1 MEGGGGPERKKARV
15 GDGEGAGGNAD
26 TPGARRCDDPDAP
39 VNLDTAPNAPV
50 LIPGGAM
57 GARNKLVERGTA
69 RLEEIE
75 EVNDRRIGAKFL
87 LDIVT
92 SHPTWTERK
101 IDVMTAEDS
110 NVFIGDIRVHQP
122 SEISTDALV
131 ERVNR
136 RRSRYVWSIFLSQS
150 PAWTSGRGEGP
161 NLPVVE
167 ALFDPIVGKCVGS
180 DSSSLTYGEVAPCF
194 GDGATS
200 PVLNVDPSTPMRSI
214 NLWYSPDSSRSSLH
228 FDDYHNVLCVVAGEK
243 TVRLWKPGKFLDFYV
258 DNPLG
263 ESANHS
269 GIDVTCTVYEPEA
282 DPKDLFPEFF
292 DHEGTGT
299 QIPPDETRV
308 LRAGDCLFVPEGWWH
323 WVDSSS
329 GAMAVN
335 FWWESPF
342 AADLAAR
349 VEPLLSWNVFDE
361 KESSEESKES
371 NESNESKESADS
383 LNERFDGLMRELRA
397 DLASESSEYRRR
409 KIFAACGRIEKHRL
423 VTNLIH
429 SEGARG
435 FRGRRGLSNT
445 KWGRAE
451 LGENFERNFPF
462 YERFADRLCY
472 DVKKITFGNGYDP
485 RDFEKR
491 WPDPARDGVPHH
503 ARKEEHHDD
512 VFKIGVDVLSW
523 MAYSTPRELWDF
535 LKYLASEPYYL
546 GEDCDDELVAS
557 KQNTVRLLLL
567 VFIANNDRACELLTY
582 KLELCEVGKD
592 VDEVKRFYGL
602 VYGVLSHE
610 EKESFTAG
618 LLRRKDQFSW
628 KFSKHVA
635 YNVLDMEDLAAVLG
649 RNVAGRGCTSEG
661 MAPHSAHLAQLFDPA
676 QLDSTAWLEV
686 ATNRLDVA
694 WTKHWETQPEH
705 VDPPVLTEEQVL
717 DMLAELDKREKM
729 EERMRAIKDRRA
741 EEMTYEN

>member
-50 LIPGGAM
+50 LIPGGATH
-57 GARNKLVERGTA
+57 ARNKLVERGTA

-228 FDDYHNVLCVVAGEK
+228 FDDFHNVLCVVAGEK

-342 AADLAAR
+342 AADLAAH

-361 KESSEESKES
+361 NESSEESKES
-371 NESNESKESADS
+371 KESNDSKESADS

-429 SEGARG
+429 SEGARQ

>member
-1 MEGGGGPERKKARV
+1 M
-15 GDGEGAGGNAD
+15 
-26 TPGARRCDDPDAP
+26 
-39 VNLDTAPNAPV
+39 
-50 LIPGGAM
+50 
-57 GARNKLVERGTA
+57 
-69 RLEEIE
+69 
-75 EVNDRRIGAKFL
+75 
-87 LDIVT
+87 
-92 SHPTWTERK
+92 
-101 IDVMTAEDS
+101 
-110 NVFIGDIRVHQP
+110 
-122 SEISTDALV
+122 
-131 ERVNR
+131 
-136 RRSRYVWSIFLSQS
+136 
-150 PAWTSGRGEGP
+150 
-161 NLPVVE
+161 
-167 ALFDPIVGKCVGS
+167 
-180 DSSSLTYGEVAPCF
+180 
-194 GDGATS
+194 
-200 PVLNVDPSTPMRSI
+200 
-214 NLWYSPDSSRSSLH
+214 
-228 FDDYHNVLCVVAGEK
+228 
-243 TVRLWKPGKFLDFYV
+243 
-258 DNPLG
+258 
-263 ESANHS
+263 
-269 GIDVTCTVYEPEA
+269 
-282 DPKDLFPEFF
+282 
-292 DHEGTGT
+292 
-299 QIPPDETRV
+299 
-308 LRAGDCLFVPEGWWH
+308 
-323 WVDSSS
+323 
-329 GAMAVN
+329 N

-361 KESSEESKES
+361 NESSEESKES

-383 LNERFDGLMRELRA
+383 LNERFDGLMRELAA

-429 SEGARG
+429 SEGARQ

-592 VDEVKRFYGL
+592 EDEVKRFYGL

>member
-57 GARNKLVERGTA
+57 GARNKLMERGTA

-361 KESSEESKES
+361 NESSEESKES

-429 SEGARG
+429 SEGARQ

>member
-15 GDGEGAGGNAD
+15 GDVEGAGGDAD
-26 TPGARRCDDPDAP
+26 TAGTRRCDDPDAP

-57 GARNKLVERGTA
+57 RARNKLMERGTA
-69 RLEEIE
+69 RLEENE

-101 IDVMTAEDS
+101 IDVMTAEGS

-167 ALFDPIVGKCVGS
+167 ALFDPIVGKCVGA

-194 GDGATS
+194 RDGAS
-200 PVLNVDPSTPMRSI
+200 AVLNVDPSTLMRSI
-214 NLWYSPDSSRSSLH
+214 NLWYSPDSSKSSLH

-269 GIDVTCTVYEPEA
+269 GVDVTCTAYEPEA

-292 DHEGTGT
+292 DHEGTGAE
-299 QIPPDETRV
+299 IPPDETRV

-349 VEPLLSWNVFDE
+349 VEPLLTFDE
-361 KESSEESKES
+361 KESS
-371 NESNESKESADS
+371 
-383 LNERFDGLMRELRA
+383 LNERCDELIRELSA

-423 VTNLIH
+423 VGNLTN
-429 SEGARG
+429 SEGARE

-445 KWGRAE
+445 KWGRAQH
-451 LGENFERNFPF
+451 GENFEHSFPF

-472 DVKKITFGNGYDP
+472 DVKKITFGYGYDP

-512 VFKIGVDVLSW
+512 VFKIGVDVLKW
-523 MAYSTPRELWDF
+523 MAYSTPQELWDF

-546 GEDCDDELVAS
+546 GLDSDDELKAS

-592 VDEVKRFYGL
+592 EDEVKRFYGL

-610 EKESFTAG
+610 EKEAFTAG

-635 YNVLDMEDLAAVLG
+635 YNVLEMEDLAAVLG

-686 ATNRLDVA
+686 AKNRLDVA

-729 EERMRAIKDRRA
+729 ETRMRAIKDAKA
-741 EEMTYEN
+741 EVMTYDS

>member
-26 TPGARRCDDPDAP
+26 TPGARRCDDPDSP

-243 TVRLWKPGKFLDFYV
+243 TVRLWRPGKFLDFYV

-592 VDEVKRFYGL
+592 EDEVKRFYGL

-676 QLDSTAWLEV
+676 QLESTAWLEV

>member
-1 MEGGGGPERKKARV
+1 
-15 GDGEGAGGNAD
+15 
-26 TPGARRCDDPDAP
+26 
-39 VNLDTAPNAPV
+39 
-50 LIPGGAM
+50 M
-57 GARNKLVERGTA
+57 GARNKLMERGTA

-361 KESSEESKES
+361 NESSEESKES

-383 LNERFDGLMRELRA
+383 LNERFDGLMRELAA

-429 SEGARG
+429 SEGARQ

-592 VDEVKRFYGL
+592 EDEVKRFYGL